1 MVTGETVMG
10 ICNKCNET
18 VDYCDCIPQKY
29 RERIAREIEDLLC
42 TRDGWARCPSANE
55 EHCDTIR
62 EVTKAIR
69 GE

>member
-1 MVTGETVMG
+1 MG

-29 RERIAREIEDLLC
+29 REQIAKEVEEYGNREGGLPWHNYTVLKEI
-42 TRDGWARCPSANE
+42 
-55 EHCDTIR
+55 IQ
-62 EVTKAIR
+62 VIK